1 MAGKF
6 FVYSQAGAVKVT
18 VFILAVAGALAAGS
32 AWLGPAK
39 TGRG

>member
-1 MAGKF
+1 M
-6 FVYSQAGAVKVT
+6 T

-39 TGRG
+39 TGRSERTPA